1 MRSGGD
7 DGMLDLIIKNAKV
20 IDGSGSPWRKA
31 DVAVKDG
38 RIVSVGLIGDAEA
51 EEIIDAEGL
60 FLAPGF
66 IDIHSHSD
74 QGVFAHPRA
83 ESRILQGVTTE
94 LVGNCG
100 ISMAPSNDDHVDMLK
115 GYTDGAGDYS
125 WRSMSDF
132 IDKLDEIRPST
143 NIACMLGHGTL
154 RIAAMGYS
162 AERPDKKQLDAM
174 RALAKE
180 GMEDGAFGI
189 TSGLIYP
196 PGSYADAY
204 EVAYV
209 ISAVAPYGGFYAT
222 HMRNE
227 EALIV
232 ESVKESIDTAVR
244 AGVPLQISHHKTC
257 YKPDWRVT
265 PKMTIAMIE
274 RARREGHD
282 VTCDQ
287 YPYCATAT
295 TLSVNIPDWAFEGGF
310 EAVKRRLADKETRA
324 RIKREVNDSIG
335 DSWDDY
341 FVSSLASRENAWQM
355 GKSIPEIAQKLGLE
369 PTEAFF
375 KIIVDEDNHVNE
387 VHFAMCEEDVEYIMQ
402 RPFVMIGSDGWCMD
416 MDAPG
421 KPHPRNYGTF
431 PRVISRYCRERQ
443 LFTLEEAIRK
453 MTGMSANR
461 AGLKDRGYIM
471 EGMWAD
477 MVLFDF
483 EKINDDP
490 DFQQPQ
496 RPCSGIKRVYVNG
509 VLTARDGVHTGA
521 RAGVALRK
529 NRQ

>member
-74 QGVFAHPRA
+74 QGVLAHPRA

-196 PGSYADAY
+196 PGS
-204 EVAYV
+204 
-209 ISAVAPYGGFYAT
+209 
-222 HMRNE
+222 
-227 EALIV
+227 
-232 ESVKESIDTAVR
+232 
-244 AGVPLQISHHKTC
+244 
-257 YKPDWRVT
+257 
-265 PKMTIAMIE
+265 
-274 RARREGHD
+274 
-282 VTCDQ
+282 
-287 YPYCATAT
+287 
-295 TLSVNIPDWAFEGGF
+295 
-310 EAVKRRLADKETRA
+310 
-324 RIKREVNDSIG
+324 
-335 DSWDDY
+335 
-341 FVSSLASRENAWQM
+341 
-355 GKSIPEIAQKLGLE
+355 
-369 PTEAFF
+369 
-375 KIIVDEDNHVNE
+375 
-387 VHFAMCEEDVEYIMQ
+387 
-402 RPFVMIGSDGWCMD
+402 
-416 MDAPG
+416 
-421 KPHPRNYGTF
+421 
-431 PRVISRYCRERQ
+431 
-443 LFTLEEAIRK
+443 
-453 MTGMSANR
+453 
-461 AGLKDRGYIM
+461 
-471 EGMWAD
+471 
-477 MVLFDF
+477 
-483 EKINDDP
+483 
-490 DFQQPQ
+490 
-496 RPCSGIKRVYVNG
+496 
-509 VLTARDGVHTGA
+509 
-521 RAGVALRK
+521 
-529 NRQ
+529 